1 MPHSMHLRLW
11 VLKALLWDGVEEEK
25 LLVLLT
31 IFAYAAK
38 IMGQS
43 EGHLYT
49 PPMAKSN
56 YKL

>member
-1 MPHSMHLRLW
+1 MHLRLW
-11 VLKALLWDGVEEEK
+11 VLKALLRDGVEEEK

-38 IMGQS
+38 MMGQS